1 MSAESLEG
9 LSSQELDDI
18 EILRDYKGWFL
29 GLGIALIILGIA
41 AISLPM
47 FVALTIDVIVGAILV
62 IGGIAHIGHAFMSR
76 KWKGFLLGLL
86 VGILY
91 LVAGVV
97 MLGHPMQGVLTLTL
111 LLVAFFIVD
120 GIFNIGLALK
130 LRPISG
136 WVWPLING
144 IFALILAGLIWS
156 EWPSSAA
163 WAIGLLV
170 GIDIIFSGVIM
181 VGFALKA
188 PDL

>member
-1 MSAESLEG
+1 MSEESSEG
-9 LSSQELDDI
+9 QSGQELDDM
-18 EILRDYKGWFL
+18 EILREYKGWFF

-62 IGGIAHIGHAFMSR
+62 IGGIAHVGHAFMSR
-76 KWKGFLLGLL
+76 KWKGFLPGLL

-97 MLGHPMQGVLTLTL
+97 MLVHPLQGVLTLTL

-120 GIFNIGLALK
+120 GLFKIGLALK
-130 LRPISG
+130 LRPIYG
-136 WVWPLING
+136 WFWPLANG
-144 IFALILAGLIWS
+144 ILALILAGLIWS
-156 EWPSSAA
+156 DWPSSAA

-181 VGFALKA
+181 AGFALKA

>member
-1 MSAESLEG
+1 MSEKSSEG
-9 LSSQELDDI
+9 QIGQELDDL
-18 EILRDYKGWFL
+18 EILREYKGWFL

-47 FVALTIDVIVGAILV
+47 FVAFAIDVIVGAILA
-62 IGGIAHIGHAFMSR
+62 IGGVVHVGHAFMSR
-76 KWKGFLLGLL
+76 KWKGFFLGLL
-86 VGILY
+86 VGVLY
-91 LVAGVV
+91 LVAGII
-97 MLGHPMQGVLTLTL
+97 MLVHPLEGVLTLTL

-120 GIFNIGLALK
+120 GLFNIGMALK
-130 LRPISG
+130 LKPVSG
-136 WVWPLING
+136 WFWPLING

-156 EWPSSAA
+156 AWPSSAA

>member
-9 LSSQELDDI
+9 QSDQELNDM
-18 EILRDYKGWFL
+18 EIPREYKGWFF
-29 GLGIALIILGIA
+29 GLGVALIILGVA

-47 FVALTIDVIVGAILV
+47 FVALTIDVIVGAILA
-62 IGGIAHIGHAFMSR
+62 IGGIAHIGHALMSR

-86 VGILY
+86 VGVLY

-97 MLGHPMQGVLTLTL
+97 MLANPLQGVLTLTL

-120 GIFNIGLALK
+120 GIFKIGLALK
-130 LRPISG
+130 LRPIYG
-136 WVWPLING
+136 WFWPLTNG
-144 IFALILAGLIWS
+144 ILSLILAGLIWS
-156 EWPSSAA
+156 NWPSSAA

-181 VGFALKA
+181 AGFALKA